1 MTAHRINGKTIA
13 MIFNGMPKLDMDA
26 EYIDL
31 EEDVFVDGDWP
42 AMNKQNTID
51 EYVEECTYGDVNREL
66 TKINRIVFL
75 VDPNY
80 EDFTNSFMTNRD
92 FLGEGRGGSSS
103 FFESDKENF
112 WDLTEEE
119 RAEYRE
125 YAYTNADLVVNIDTK
140 ERVLVNQEGH
150 GYARYVGFVKNEHR
164 WAKMLGM

>member
-1 MTAHRINGKTIA
+1 
-13 MIFNGMPKLDMDA
+13 
-26 EYIDL
+26 
-31 EEDVFVDGDWP
+31 
-42 AMNKQNTID
+42 
-51 EYVEECTYGDVNREL
+51 
-66 TKINRIVFL
+66 
-75 VDPNY
+75 
-80 EDFTNSFMTNRD
+80 
-92 FLGEGRGGSSS
+92 
-103 FFESDKENF
+103 NF